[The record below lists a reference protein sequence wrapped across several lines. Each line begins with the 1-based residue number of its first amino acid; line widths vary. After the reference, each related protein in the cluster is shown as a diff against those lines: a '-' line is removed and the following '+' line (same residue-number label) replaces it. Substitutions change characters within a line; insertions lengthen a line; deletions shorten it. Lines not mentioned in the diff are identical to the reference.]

1 MTESTTHDLVARIV
15 RQLDVARTIP
25 SIPVRLRERAAD
37 AAVDYIVNDERF
49 SNIAVHLHNVGALR
63 AGLDAVSLQGLVA
76 EFGVYKG
83 DSLKVI
89 AKHFPDQVVHGFDSF
104 EGLPTAWGGTSKVKG
119 DFDTGGTPPALD
131 VTNTQFHVGWFD
143 DTVPAFAKES
153 HGPFAFV
160 HIDSD
165 IYESAKTVF
174 DHLGRRFVPS
184 TVIVFDEYFGFHG
197 WQNHEH
203 RAFMDFLARSG
214 LDFDA
219 IAIGHMNLAVRL
231 R

>member
-1 MTESTTHDLVARIV
+1 MTESTHDLVARIV
-15 RQLDVARTIP
+15 KQLDVARTIP

-37 AAVDYIVNDERF
+37 AAVDHIVNDERF
-49 SNIAVHLHNVGALR
+49 SDIAVHLHNVGALR
-63 AGLDAVSLQGLVA
+63 AGLAAVSLQGLVA

-83 DSLKVI
+83 DSLTVI
-89 AKHFPDQVVHGFDSF
+89 AKHFPNQVVHGFDSF

-119 DFDTGGTPPALD
+119 DFDTGGTPPTLN
-131 VTNTQFHVGWFD
+131 VSNTQFHVGWFD
-143 DTVPAFAKES
+143 NTVPDFASKS

-174 DHLGRRFVPS
+174 EHLGSRFVPS

-203 RAFMDFLARSG
+203 RAFMDFLADSG
-214 LDFDA
+214 LDYDA